1 MFVFYKEW
9 NYWFISDTLGDLQM
23 ICQRLIV
30 GLILLGWELTCSTI
44 FWDLTMFSVYFYFVE
59 QIIAISW
66 LKYIFVGLVQK
77 FKKLSGVLDQPWR
90 HTRVLTKLNNLS
102 SLEVQKVT
110 RGFGP
115 TMMAYKAS
123 QTFGCWDNFS
133 VQYFAWQMSKTQV
146 FFLCR
151 FTPNKIQTC
160 VEL

>member
-1 MFVFYKEW
+1 
-9 NYWFISDTLGDLQM
+9 M

-77 FKKLSGVLDQPWR
+77 FIKFSGVLDQPWR
-90 HTRVLTKLNNLS
+90 HILLGLFRNSKNYQGFWTNHDGIQGSWLNNLS

-133 VQYFAWQMSKTQV
+133 VQYFAWQISKTQV

>member
-1 MFVFYKEW
+1 MIQFSYTWWFTNDMSTTHCGTNIVRMRVDLLNDILRFDYVLRIFLLCRT
-9 NYWFISDTLGDLQM
+9 NYFNFMAQ
-23 ICQRLIV
+23 V
-30 GLILLGWELTCSTI
+30 YFLLGLFRNSKNYQG
-44 FWDLTMFSVYFYFVE
+44 FWTNHDGI
-59 QIIAISW
+59 QGSW
-66 LKYIFVGLVQK
+66 
-77 FKKLSGVLDQPWR
+77 
-90 HTRVLTKLNNLS
+90 LNNLS

-133 VQYFAWQMSKTQV
+133 VQYFAWQISKTQV